1 MVTMKDVAKLAGVSH
16 GTVSNVVNGVK
27 NVSVD
32 KIKKVEAAMEAL
44 GYKPNLAARNL
55 KMEYTRQIDLVVPNM
70 ISGEF
75 LELYEAVRTCG
86 EKKNYTINLR
96 VTDGIPSK
104 ERRFLNE
111 SIMNHTDGVILV
123 TCQPANLDFFE
134 DVIKRGLRIVFCI
147 ADLNGS
153 NCNFVGV
160 DISDAIEEIIISCR
174 RQGKKAALITGDAE
188 SSYHDNLISSY
199 CKGMIL
205 GPDNSEKKY
214 MEIIQV
220 SPEYAAKGAAKLF
233 QLSPRPDVVIV
244 SNEAIAREIHKMS
257 YLLEGK
263 SNGGIKVVVFGGGKR
278 TPYFEDELIQIPF
291 KTVGRAA
298 FESMLKLIQGKTDA
312 GNERILIQPLKHCR
326 KEENT
331 SAVKAPGRRLK
342 ILLNDSPS
350 SDAVKALLPNFTRNT
365 GIEAEVITKKFSEI
379 YDMILRDQYDQEY
392 DIYSIDI
399 PWMNELANRGVIA
412 EIDAFAD
419 KNRECMELYSKD
431 ILRAFSQFDGHIYA
445 IPYGF
450 AVQLLFYRKDLF
462 EKIKNQRLYYEWY
475 KEELRV
481 PQTWEEFNKVGR
493 LFTKKYNPDS
503 ETPYGVTMGGSGY
516 SGAGCEFLPRL
527 WMMGAGLYENGEVLP
542 QQKKALKA
550 LKNYMESFSYADPE
564 AVNWWWNEQV
574 REFMKGNAAMMVM
587 FTEHASALV
596 EKNCSKVAGKYQ
608 VATLPGKMSVRGGW
622 SLAARKNTRRMWEVY
637 EFFKWISDPGLLEE
651 NAILGRIYPV
661 TDTKSVECVDEI
673 YNWYNISV
681 NAFGSARPRNL
692 PVQIKRDLSSEVLV
706 ENVVGR
712 WVHEAVTGNLS
723 AEEAL
728 AGIKK
733 SIEAII

>member
-55 KMEYTRQIDLVVPNM
+55 KMEFTMQIDLVVPNM

-86 EKKNYTINLR
+86 EKQNYTVNLR
-96 VTDGIPSK
+96 VTDGIASK

-111 SIMNHTDGVILV
+111 SIMNHADGVILV
-123 TCQPANLDFFE
+123 TCQPANREFFE

-160 DISDAIEEIIISCR
+160 DIADVMEEIIGSCR

-199 CKGMIL
+199 CKGMLL
-205 GPDNSEKKY
+205 GLDNSKEKY

-220 SPEYAAKGAAKLF
+220 SPEYAAKGAARLF

-244 SNEAIAREIHKMS
+244 SNETIAREIHKMS

-263 SNGGIKVVVFGGGKR
+263 SDGDIKVIVFGGGKG
-278 TPYFEDELIQIPF
+278 TPFFEDELLQIPF
-291 KTVGRAA
+291 KAVGKAA
-298 FESMLKLIQGKTDA
+298 FESMLKLIQGKADP
-312 GNERILIQPLKHCR
+312 GNDRKLIQPLKYYR
-326 KEENT
+326 NKEKEVI
-331 SAVKAPGRRLK
+331 VKTPGRRLR

-350 SDAVKALLPNFTRNT
+350 SDAVKALLPNFTRKT
-365 GIEAEVITKKFSEI
+365 GIEAEVVTKKFSKI
-379 YDMILRDQYDQEY
+379 YDMIIQDQYVQNY

-399 PWMNELANRGVIA
+399 PWMNELANRGIIA
-412 EIDAFAD
+412 DIDAFAKENPEYMD
-419 KNRECMELYSKD
+419 VYSKE
-431 ILRAFSQFDGHIYA
+431 ILSAFSVFNGHIYA

-493 LFTKKYNPDS
+493 LFTRTYNPDS
-503 ETPYGVTMGGSGY
+503 ETRYGVTMGGCGF

-527 WMMGAGLYENGEVLP
+527 WMMGAQLYEDGKILP
-542 QQKKALKA
+542 QREKALKA
-550 LKNYMESFSYADPE
+550 LKNYIESFSYADPE
-564 AVNWWWNEQV
+564 SVNWWWNEQV

-608 VATLPGKMSVRGGW
+608 VATLPGKISVRGGW
-622 SLAARKNTRRMWEVY
+622 SLAARKNTDRMHEVY
-637 EFFKWISDPGLLEE
+637 EFFKWISEPELLEE

-661 TDTKSVECVDEI
+661 TDARSVEQVDEI
-673 YNWYNISV
+673 YNWYNVSID
-681 NAFGSARPRNL
+681 AFRTARARNL
-692 PVQIKRDLSSEVLV
+692 PVEIKRELSSKVLV
-706 ENVVGR
+706 ENVVGG
-712 WVHEAVTGNLS
+712 WVHEAVTGKIS
-723 AEEAL
+723 AQEAVL
-728 AGIKK
+728 GIQK
-733 SIEAII
+733 AIKDVI